1 MLTDSRH
8 SMKQYYIC
16 VIVHML
22 TMENEDCQI
31 CTKPI
36 LKIEAFAILTSK
48 GCNAIHKASEA
59 KGSVIETIPGQKV
72 HQNCRKDYCRQSSI
86 NAQNRNRPLKLSNQP

>member
-22 TMENEDCQI
+22 TMENEARQI
-31 CTKPI
+31 CRKPI
-36 LKIEAFAILTSK
+36 LKIEAVAILTSK

-59 KGSVIETIPGQKV
+59 KGTVIETIPGQKV
-72 HQNCRKDYCRQSSI
+72 HQTAEKIIVDNLVSMHKI
-86 NAQNRNRPLKLSNQP
+86 GTVH